1 MSNNVVM
8 EEVID
13 QIVNIQVTEN
23 TQPPLPPLPPTPP
36 TTPIHPIEPIQLSQ
50 SSETSEYS
58 STEQVEVTHVL
69 GHRVSLM
76 KTYQFQLEFAD
87 KTVEWVNDDKCMCE
101 DIIGKYLRYKS
112 INTAYLFCRVSRP
125 EQATPFNFSLQ
136 AQEHELRKF
145 VEKLRTDGKKY
156 DRIRVYSIA
165 TSGYKKLPEVLRR
178 IGYSTHQGDAI
189 CVWRCDRLSRN
200 IVDSLDFIESIHK
213 RGVMFYSYNENINY
227 KDNKIRFIQ
236 AIVDAN
242 KEAMIIGE
250 RVKLSNNFKRLRGD
264 EKIGSLP
271 YGKKYEKQQTRKIVV
286 DNEEEQNIIYRIKSS
301 KLKASVLASQLNAEG
316 IMKKNKKWNTQMIYR
331 IKRS

>member
-1 MSNNVVM
+1 MESNNNMNIDVERIIDNVSEDVESM
-8 EEVID
+8 HVDTNPHVPHPLINPTNPTIDEV
-13 QIVNIQVTEN
+13 Q
-23 TQPPLPPLPPTPP
+23 
-36 TTPIHPIEPIQLSQ
+36 
-50 SSETSEYS
+50 
-58 STEQVEVTHVL
+58 QVEVSHIIN
-69 GHRVSLM
+69 HRVRQDM
-76 KTYQFQLEFAD
+76 TYEFQLEFKD
-87 KTVEWVNDDKCMCE
+87 KTVEWVEDNKCSCE
-101 DIIGKYLRYKS
+101 DLIGKYLRYKS
-112 INTAYLFCRVSRP
+112 ITTAYLFCRVSRP
-125 EQATPFNFSLQ
+125 EQATQFNFSLQ
-136 AQEHELRKF
+136 AQELELRMFIDNLK
-145 VEKLRTDGKKY
+145 TNGKVY
-156 DRIRVYSIA
+156 DRVRVYSIA
-165 TSGYKKLPEVLRR
+165 SSAYRKLPEVLRR
-178 IGYSTHQGDAI
+178 IGYSTHQGDAL

-200 IVDSLDFIESIHK
+200 IVDSLEFIENIHK
-213 RGVMFYSYNENINY
+213 RGVMIYSYNENINY